1 MILPCRI
8 HRARNRNRVDSLP
21 RTLLFAASFLA
32 LQAIEAIGQN
42 ATGSTF
48 EQAGVGWLP
57 AVPIQIT
64 AGLDTGYDDNA
75 TISSSGKGSL
85 FAGSSTGKG
94 SLFAGE
100 NVVLT
105 YDRPGGR
112 TQLYLIGVGR
122 FSQYFDVSGQNE
134 TAGNVT
140 LSLTHNFSSRLS
152 FYASVYGTYQNEPNF
167 TSNVGP
173 QNVRSPFFDT
183 VDLFALTY
191 HWLLRFSTVTSYTFE
206 RVYYTSSSN
215 GNSQNGVQNTLAQ
228 NRIQNTFREEFQF
241 SLTSRT
247 VLVGEYRLEMINYDT
262 APTNSTTHYVLAGF
276 NHHLTEHLIFHVRG
290 GESFRSLENDGDT
303 ANPYFESSLGYVSSN
318 HSLNW
323 TTSYDFEAPN
333 QAGVSIRKTLRTG
346 LNLTYGLTSRISSTA
361 GVNYHHDE
369 NGGVGSQ
376 DSFDLTLGLR
386 YTINKRF
393 GMHVDYNHTT
403 QSSLGSTPGYSR
415 NRYSAGLSY
424 TY

>member
-21 RTLLFAASFLA
+21 LALVLLTCLFVPVREAISQDAVAAAS
-32 LQAIEAIGQN
+32 EA
-42 ATGSTF
+42 
-48 EQAGVGWLP
+48 AGVGWLP

-64 AGLDTGYDDNA
+64 AGLDGGYDDNVA
-75 TISSSGKGSL
+75 LQPSGEGSI
-85 FAGSSTGKG
+85 FTR
-94 SLFAGE
+94 E

-105 YDRPGGR
+105 YARPGER
-112 TQLYLIGVGR
+112 TQFFVVGVGR
-122 FSQYFDVSGQNE
+122 FNQYFDVSGQNE

-152 FYASVYGTYQNEPNF
+152 FYASVFGTYQNEPSF

-183 VDLFALTY
+183 VDIFALTY

-206 RVYYTSSSN
+206 RVQYFSSSN

-228 NRIQNTFREEFQF
+228 NRVQNTFGEAFQF

-247 VLVGEYRLEMINYDT
+247 VLVGEYRFEAIDYDT
-262 APTNSTTHYVLAGF
+262 APTNSTTNFVLAGV
-276 NHHLTEHLIFHVRG
+276 NHNLTEHLMVHVRG
-290 GESFRSLENDGDT
+290 GESFRSLENEGNT
-303 ANPYFESSLGYVSSN
+303 ASPYFEGTLGYVSSN

-323 TTSYDFEAPN
+323 TTSYEFESPTAT
-333 QAGVSIRKTLRTG
+333 GVTTTKTWRTG
-346 LNLTYGLTSRISSTA
+346 LNLKYDLTSRLSSTT
-361 GVNYHHDE
+361 GVYYHHDE
-369 NGGVGSQ
+369 NQGGTGSTGTQ
-376 DSFDLTLGLR
+376 DSLDLLLGLR
-386 YTINKRF
+386 YTINKRLAL
-393 GMHVDYNHTT
+393 HVNYNYTS
-403 QSSLGSTPGYSR
+403 QSSLGGTPGYSR
-415 NRYSAGLSY
+415 NRYFGGLTY